1 MRRRTLVT
9 LVTPLFLLA
18 ACAGSDSTAE
28 TTAAPSTVAPTETTD
43 GAPLTPEMIA
53 TATDFCALQSGMD
66 GLSSPFDSA
75 DSTPA
80 DFEKWFDGT
89 VRPAIA
95 KLQEIAPAE
104 IADDVKVL
112 AEGLTRFAD
121 KFEEHGYDVGV
132 AYQDP
137 EMQQIAQNESYN
149 AAGDA
154 VDAFCGT

>member
-9 LVTPLFLLA
+9 SVAALILLA
-18 ACAGSDSTAE
+18 ACSDSASTSDSTAPATTQAPVE
-28 TTAAPSTVAPTETTD
+28 TSSAPF
-43 GAPLTPEMIA
+43 TPEMIA

-66 GLSSPFDSA
+66 ALDSPFDKA

-80 DFEKWFDGT
+80 DFEAWFTAT
-89 VRPAIA
+89 VRPAID

-104 IADDVKVL
+104 IADDVKKL

-121 KFEEHGYDVGV
+121 KFEEHGYDVAV

-137 EMQQIAQNESYN
+137 EMQQIAQNEEYN
-149 AAGDA
+149 TAGNA
-154 VDAFCGT
+154 VDEYCGT

>member
-9 LVTPLFLLA
+9 AVAALFLLA
-18 ACAGSDSTAE
+18 SCAGSDSTSD
-28 TTAAPSTVAPTETTD
+28 TTAAPSTVAPTDSTAEQ
-43 GAPLTPEMIA
+43 LTPDMIA
-53 TATDFCALQSGMD
+53 SATDFCALQSGMD
-66 GLSSPFDSA
+66 ALNSPFDNA
-75 DSTPA
+75 ASTPA
-80 DFEKWFDGT
+80 DFEAWFTGT

-112 AEGLTRFAD
+112 VEGLTRFAD
-121 KFEEHGYDVGV
+121 KFEQHGYDVGV